1 MKNKSYYKLSDDEKE
16 IIKKVQGRTITE
28 YDLQTIVGA
37 NKQYD
42 FIAVQ
47 DMMYMV
53 EDLLNEIGRLE
64 EEKEE
69 IIQDRND
76 NYKRLSYEEMGWQ

>member
-16 IIKKVQGRTITE
+16 IIKNVQKRTITE
-28 YDLQTIVGA
+28 YDIQNDFVG
-37 NKQYD
+37 
-42 FIAVQ
+42 VQ

-53 EDLLNEIGRLE
+53 EDLLNEIDRLE

>member
-1 MKNKSYYKLSDDEKE
+1 MKNKGYYKLSDDEKE

-28 YDLQTIVGA
+28 YDLQ
-37 NKQYD
+37 ND

-53 EDLLNEIGRLE
+53 EDLLNEISRLE

>member
-28 YDLQTIVGA
+28 YDLQ
-37 NKQYD
+37 ND
-42 FIAVQ
+42 FIGVQ
-47 DMMYMV
+47 DIMYMV
-53 EDLLNEIGRLE
+53 EDLLNEIDRLE

>member
-16 IIKKVQGRTITE
+16 IIKKIQGRTITE
-28 YDLQTIVGA
+28 YDLQ
-37 NKQYD
+37 ND

-53 EDLLNEIGRLE
+53 EDLLNEISRLE

>member
-1 MKNKSYYKLSDDEKE
+1 MKNKSYYKLSDEEKE
-16 IIKKVQGRTITE
+16 IVKNVQKRTITE
-28 YDLQTIVGA
+28 YDIQNDFVG
-37 NKQYD
+37 
-42 FIAVQ
+42 VQ
-47 DMMYMV
+47 DLMYMI
-53 EDLLNEIGRLE
+53 EDLLNEIDRIE